1 MWQVTPKVLEEY
13 MLNWT
18 YCTRMALFLFSFVQ
32 PAADVSFYN
41 KLWVSPEVK
50 NNLAFE
56 WKKRE

>member
-1 MWQVTPKVLEEY
+1 